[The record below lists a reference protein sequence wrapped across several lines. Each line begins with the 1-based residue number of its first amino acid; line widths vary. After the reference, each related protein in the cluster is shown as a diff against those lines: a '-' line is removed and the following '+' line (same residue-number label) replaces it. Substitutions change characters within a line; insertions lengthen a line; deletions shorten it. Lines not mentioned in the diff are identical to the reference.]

1 LRTVYNTQAPM
12 SRHLATESDPVIPA
26 GHRPL
31 SQTVADWLAQR
42 IITGETAP
50 GERLTEPRI
59 AELAGVSR
67 SPVREA
73 LRILAGEG
81 LVEITPRH
89 GARVTHV
96 GVRDAT
102 ALYACRLLLEPRC
115 AFEAVEAIT
124 PAGVAELDGI
134 RAAIEAAQDDGPGFL
149 RQNVAYFRSLSRHCP
164 NALLR
169 EFVELTWANAQRY
182 WSVFARVEGYST
194 GSLAFHLPLHE
205 AVRAGDPAAAQQADL
220 ELLER
225 ARNVLVST
233 LENQQ

>member
-1 LRTVYNTQAPM
+1 M
-12 SRHLATESDPVIPA
+12 SRHLATESDPLIPS

-42 IITGETAP
+42 IISGETVP

-59 AELAGVSR
+59 AGLAGVSR

-96 GVRDAT
+96 GVRDAQE
-102 ALYACRLLLEPRC
+102 LYACRLLLEPRC

-124 PAGVAELDGI
+124 PAGVGEVDGI
-134 RAAIEAAQDDGPGFL
+134 RAPVGGGGPG
-149 RQNVAYFRSLSRHCP
+149 RR
-164 NALLR
+164 ALLDEKVGVVSALAAHR
-169 EFVELTWANAQRY
+169 PEATLRAPGGLAWAGAQRR
-182 WSVFARVEGYST
+182 SSA
-194 GSLAFHLPLHE
+194 
-205 AVRAGDPAAAQQADL
+205 
-220 ELLER
+220 
-225 ARNVLVST
+225 
-233 LENQQ
+233 